1 MLKCS
6 SLPGSLPDCSRWA
19 RQNTMHKHPELLGR
33 PQLLAE
39 EEVKPGCYP
48 LCWLL
53 TCPAC

>member
-19 RQNTMHKHPELLGR
+19 GQNTTHKHPELLGR

-39 EEVKPGCYP
+39 EQVNPGYHP
-48 LCWLL
+48 LCWPL